1 MYTKFSIY
9 YLLAQLACITNW
21 LSWYYIPPKTVNLI
35 KWESLSCFIY
45 NYPVYIVGSQYFRLI
60 KENIYE
66 KAHLGIFKKQIKVN
80 QLQRRRGE
88 FHLETLQGGC
98 LESLITCFMC
108 KNMDM
113 MKEDL
118 DSSIWR

>member
-66 KAHLGIFKKQIKVN
+66 KAHLGIYKKTNKSKSATEKKGRISLGN
-80 QLQRRRGE
+80 TTRRLSRIPDHM
-88 FHLETLQGGC
+88 FYV
-98 LESLITCFMC
+98 
-108 KNMDM
+108 
-113 MKEDL
+113 
-118 DSSIWR
+118 